1 MEKIW
6 GGGGILYL
14 WSLIVH
20 KQQELV
26 SSHHVPLRIVTSH
39 EMAYGTSIFRKSCK
53 NQLNLAFV
61 KIASHKKE
69 TTKCTLL
76 HRGIV
81 L

>member
-1 MEKIW
+1 MKKNW
-6 GGGGILYL
+6 GGGEILYL

-20 KQQELV
+20 KKQELIF
-26 SSHHVPLRIVTSH
+26 SHHVPLRIVTSY

-53 NQLNLAFV
+53 NRQNLAFV
-61 KIASHKKE
+61 KIALPKKE